1 MKKKC
6 SALLAVILAIAMLVT
21 TMPSMVFAADTNAT
35 EQVGSHR
42 MVDPATGAPAAGGS
56 TTANTS
62 ADGLVTVDKTIEQIA
77 ENMFRITLNV
87 TTKTKFESVTTSE
100 DAAVVLMI
108 DTSGSMEGRRLKEA
122 QKAAQA
128 FINSFASDTAVRKV
142 AIVEFGSQVKGTPT
156 WEDAE
161 VLKRANADTLCP
173 DLDRLS
179 ADGGTNMDAAFRSA
193 KTQLDALKADSNIK
207 NLNVVLLTDGEPTY
221 YGDGP
226 SGYGNQTSH
235 QTHMTTEASAKA
247 LTDAGYNMYAVYVG
261 DEELVCYHSDGWG
274 DSEKNPDC
282 YLNQTREEQYWGFVG
297 PFPWDWGWKT
307 RTVVTGGTKVD
318 KWLQNYCGFTT
329 FAVSN
334 LADLTKTFQDIATQ
348 IELSAKAGVVT
359 DPMGALI
366 AFGGNVTTDDL
377 DANDLS
383 WSFAGNTL
391 TWDLKKAK
399 AVEIDN
405 VSTYTLSYEI
415 TLDTLDQNF
424 AAGTYYPTNGTTS
437 MTYTV
442 TENDKPTLGNI
453 YFNLPTVK
461 GFAGS
466 YEFTKLDKATNN
478 PLGGVEFTLTTPDD
492 SDWSKVVYSDA
503 NGKVTIDNLPSGHH
517 YVLRETT
524 PLPGYQAD
532 TIGYAL
538 SVAYGVASSRNLAG
552 KSNTILNESA
562 TYTLSVEKFWDDNGN
577 NDGKR
582 PDSVTVGLYEVD
594 ESGNAAGE
602 PVQTITI
609 QDDGQGNWVGQFE
622 NVPMA
627 RDGQLIDYTVKEIT
641 VPTGYTA
648 TVNEVRKDDQLSGF
662 EITNT
667 HTDEQAVLTI
677 TKKWKDNDDAAQK
690 RPESVSVAINANGD
704 KVGMVTLN
712 ADNDWTATVELPKYR
727 DGQPITYTVLEE
739 EVPEGY
745 TDSYD
750 QLTLTVTNTYGEGA
764 QTTLNLVKVWAD
776 NNNNDGKRP
785 DAIDVEILANGH
797 TVKTVTLRADD
808 GWKADITLPKY
819 ENGVELIYTVR
830 EKDVPAG
837 YTVSYD
843 GMTIT
848 NTSDGNE
855 QTTLA
860 ITKTWKDDNNKAG
873 KRPDSIE
880 VEILA
885 DGQAVKM
892 VTLAAKDGWKI
903 EVQLDKYLNGK
914 AITYTVQEKGVP
926 EGYTAEYDQATL
938 TITNTYKS
946 TPTPTPTPATGGTG
960 TAMLW
965 MTLMLAAAAM
975 LIGSVLLRKKLNA

>member
-77 ENMFRITLNV
+77 EKENMFRITLNV

-108 DTSGSMEGRRLKEA
+108 DTSGSMKGPRLKEA
-122 QKAAQA
+122 KKAAQA
-128 FINSFASDTAVRKV
+128 FINSFASETVTRKV
-142 AIVEFGSQVKGTPT
+142 AIVEFGSNVKNNPT
-156 WEDAE
+156 WKDAKD
-161 VLKRANADTLCP
+161 LKRANDKLCE
-173 DLDRLS
+173 DLDKLS

-193 KTQLDALKADSNIK
+193 KTQLDALKADFNIK
-207 NLNVVLLTDGEPTY
+207 NLNVVLLTDGKPTF
-221 YGDGP
+221 YGDGAGDG
-226 SGYGNQTSH
+226 SDT
-235 QTHMTTEASAKA
+235 THETHTETEAAAKA

-261 DEELVCYHSDGWG
+261 DEEIICYNSDHDGNAVSG
-274 DSEKNPDC
+274 NKNC
-282 YLNQTREEQYWGFVG
+282 ALNHWHTEYDWLDFLHL
-297 PFPWDWGWKT
+297 FPYDVFDGI
-307 RTVVTGGTKVD
+307 KVD

-334 LADLTKTFQDIATQ
+334 LADLTKTFQDIAAQ

-366 AFGGNVTTDDL
+366 RFDGNVTTDDL

-442 TENDKPTLGNI
+442 TESNVLGNI
-453 YFNLPTVK
+453 YFNIPTVK

-552 KSNTILNESA
+552 KNNTILNESA

-860 ITKTWKDDNNKAG
+860 ITKTWKDDDNKAG

-885 DGQAVKM
+885 DGQAVKT

>member
-1 MKKKC
+1 M
-6 SALLAVILAIAMLVT
+6 
-21 TMPSMVFAADTNAT
+21 
-35 EQVGSHR
+35 
-42 MVDPATGAPAAGGS
+42 
-56 TTANTS
+56 
-62 ADGLVTVDKTIEQIA
+62 
-77 ENMFRITLNV
+77 
-87 TTKTKFESVTTSE
+87 
-100 DAAVVLMI
+100 
-108 DTSGSMEGRRLKEA
+108 
-122 QKAAQA
+122 
-128 FINSFASDTAVRKV
+128 
-142 AIVEFGSQVKGTPT
+142 
-156 WEDAE
+156 
-161 VLKRANADTLCP
+161 
-173 DLDRLS
+173 
-179 ADGGTNMDAAFRSA
+179 
-193 KTQLDALKADSNIK
+193 
-207 NLNVVLLTDGEPTY
+207 LLTDGKPTF
-221 YGDGP
+221 YGDGAGDG
-226 SGYGNQTSH
+226 SDT
-235 QTHMTTEASAKA
+235 THETHTETEAAAKA

-261 DEELVCYHSDGWG
+261 DEEIICYNSDHDGNAVSG
-274 DSEKNPDC
+274 NKNC
-282 YLNQTREEQYWGFVG
+282 ALNHWHTEYDWLDFLHL
-297 PFPWDWGWKT
+297 FPYDVFDGI
-307 RTVVTGGTKVD
+307 KVD

-334 LADLTKTFQDIATQ
+334 LADLTKTFQDIAAQ

-503 NGKVTIDNLPSGHH
+503 NGNVTIDNLPSGHH

-552 KSNTILNESA
+552 KNNTILNESA

-739 EVPEGY
+739 KVPEGY

-785 DAIDVEILANGH
+785 DAIDVEILANDH

-860 ITKTWKDDNNKAG
+860 ITKTWKDDDNKAG

-885 DGQAVKM
+885 DGQAVKT

>member
-142 AIVEFGSQVKGTPT
+142 AIVEFGSKVKGTPA
-156 WEDAE
+156 WKDAKD
-161 VLKRANADTLCP
+161 LKTANADTLCQ
-173 DLDRLS
+173 DLKNLQ

-193 KTQLDALKADSNIK
+193 KTQLDALKADFNIK
-207 NLNVVLLTDGEPTY
+207 NLNVVLLTDGEPTFY
-221 YGDGP
+221 GLSGTQSYGDC
-226 SGYGNQTSH
+226 SSH
-235 QTHMTTEASAKA
+235 KTHEETQKSAKA
-247 LTDAGYNMYAVYVG
+247 LGDAGYNMYAVYVG
-261 DEELVCYHSDGWG
+261 NEELVCYRPGLLG
-274 DSEKNPDC
+274 TEPNPNC
-282 YLNQTREEQYWGFVG
+282 YLNRTEDHWFWGTR
-297 PFPWDWGWKT
+297 
-307 RTVVTGGTKVD
+307 VVGGTKVD

-334 LADLTKTFQDIATQ
+334 LADLTKTFQDIAAQ

-366 AFGGNVTTDDL
+366 HFDDKVTTDDL

-415 TLDTLDQNF
+415 TLNTLDQNF

-453 YFNLPTVK
+453 YFNIPTVK

-466 YEFTKLDKATNN
+466 YEFTKRDKATNN

-532 TIGYAL
+532 TIDYAL
-538 SVAYGVASSRNLAG
+538 SVAHGVASSRNLAG
-552 KSNTILNESA
+552 KNNTILNESA

-885 DGQAVKM
+885 DGQAVKT

>member
-21 TMPSMVFAADTNAT
+21 TMPSLVFAADTGAA

-42 MVDPATGAPAAGGS
+42 MVDPATGAPVAGGS

-87 TTKTKFESVTTSE
+87 TTKTKFDTKPVSE
-100 DAAVVLMI
+100 DAAVVLAI
-108 DTSGSMEGRRLKEA
+108 DTSGSMEGRRLSEA
-122 QKAAQA
+122 KRAAQA

-142 AIVEFGSQVKGTPT
+142 AIVEFGSKVKGTPT
-156 WEDAE
+156 WKDAKD
-161 VLKRANADTLCP
+161 LKTANADTLCQ
-173 DLDRLS
+173 DLNKLR
-179 ADGGTNMDAAFRSA
+179 ADGGTNMDAAFQVA
-193 KTQLDALKADSNIK
+193 KTQLDALKASSDIQ
-207 NLNVVLLTDGEPTY
+207 NLNVVLLTDGEPTFY
-221 YGDGP
+221 GLSGTQSYGDC
-226 SGYGNQTSH
+226 SSH
-235 QTHMTTEASAKA
+235 KTHEETQKSAKA
-247 LTDAGYNMYAVYVG
+247 LGDAGFNIYAVYVG
-261 DEELVCYHSDGWG
+261 NEELVCHHSTLLFGT
-274 DSEKNPDC
+274 EPNPDC
-282 YLNQTREEQYWGFVG
+282 YLNRTEDHWFWGTR
-297 PFPWDWGWKT
+297 
-307 RTVVTGGTKVD
+307 VVGGTKVD

-334 LADLTKTFQDIATQ
+334 LADLTKTFQDIAAQ

-366 AFGGNVTTDDL
+366 AFGRNVTTDDL
-377 DANDLS
+377 DANDPS

-424 AAGTYYPTNGTTS
+424 AAETYYPTNGTTS

-453 YFNLPTVK
+453 YFNIPTVK

-503 NGKVTIDNLPSGHH
+503 DGKVTIDNIPSGHV

-524 PLPGYQAD
+524 PLPGYDAD
-532 TIGYAL
+532 ETGYTISVTYGTAASRKL
-538 SVAYGVASSRNLAG
+538 SSAN
-552 KSNTILNESA
+552 NTLYNKSA
-562 TYTLSVEKFWDDNGN
+562 TYTLSVEKFWADNDN

-627 RDGQLIDYTVKEIT
+627 RDGQLIGYTVKEIT

-648 TVNEVRKDDQLSGF
+648 TVNEVRKDDQLTGF

-667 HTDEQAVLTI
+667 HADEQAVLTI

-843 GMTIT
+843 GTTIT

-860 ITKTWKDDNNKAG
+860 ITKTWKDDDNKAG

-885 DGQAVKM
+885 DGQAVKT